1 MAEMEKVEFEF
12 PDEIEAKGKPEE
24 AQANAEPELDIEIE
38 DDTPEEDRGRKPTSP
53 EVVKQLEVEV
63 DELDKYSK
71 EARDKMIKMKKVWN
85 DERRRADAAERQ
97 QQAALDAAKKLHE
110 ENRRMKDL
118 INNGQTE
125 YLEAVKGSA
134 DMQLQ
139 MAKKA
144 YRDAYESGDT
154 DALLDAQEAITQA
167 TLKVDKVKNFRVQPL
182 QEEKFEVQRQQEY
195 QETIQTPRPD
205 DKVMAWQSRNP
216 WFGQDEEMTASAL
229 GLHEKLKRQ
238 GVAIGSDEYY
248 ATLDKTMRKRFPEEF
263 ELEEPEEVKLKEDTP
278 KAKPSTVVA
287 PATRSTASKKV
298 KLTQS
303 QVAIAK
309 KLGLTPEQYVRELM
323 KMEA

>member
-1 MAEMEKVEFEF
+1 MAEFEKEEFEF
-12 PDEIEAKGKPEE
+12 PDEVEIKGNAPE
-24 AQANAEPELDIEIE
+24 AEPELDIEIE

-85 DERRRADAAERQ
+85 DERREKEKALREQ
-97 QQAALDAAKKLHE
+97 QEALNIAKKLHE
-110 ENRRMKDL
+110 DNQRMKNL
-118 INNGQTE
+118 INNGQNE

-144 YRDAYESGDT
+144 YKDAYDSGDSE
-154 DALLDAQEAITQA
+154 LLMQAQEAITQA
-167 TLKVDKVKNFRVQPL
+167 TIKIERVKNIKLPPL
-182 QEEKFEVQRQQEY
+182 QEDRFDVQRQEEY
-195 QETIQTPRPD
+195 QQPAQVQRPD
-205 DKVMAWQSRNP
+205 EKVMAWQAENP

-238 GVAIGSDEYY
+238 GVQIGSNEYY

-263 ELEEPEEVKLKEDTP
+263 DEPEEVKLKEDTP

-298 KLTQS
+298 RLTTS

-309 KLGLTPEQYVRELM
+309 RLGLTPEQYVRELM